1 MLLRLLSRTTRRISF
16 HPLVLGLTFAY
27 FFFNVLRNILLLLS
41 FSNVQDPQLG
51 HCTFSIAYFSM
62 ASKATSIACC
72 CISSVCHESQ
82 ACRRYNAGEVCAT
95 MSADLTC
102 ALIVVIRRSK
112 SRSGCMIPSSL
123 SFFSVALAL
132 DLSSIF
138 EVRMS
143 RSQRYYL
150 KIRKWLCSC
159 LPLYVLGRTT
169 PTSDVT
175 LKAAALVSD
184 RHRVK
189 FHFLEFDDSRCFG
202 CTQAQR
208 LRKFLRTVNHGFLEG
223 VRTRCST

>member
-102 ALIVVIRRSK
+102 ALIVVST
-112 SRSGCMIPSSL
+112 
-123 SFFSVALAL
+123 A
-132 DLSSIF
+132 
-138 EVRMS
+138 
-143 RSQRYYL
+143 L
-150 KIRKWLCSC
+150 KIEIWVYDTLEFV
-159 LPLYVLGRTT
+159 LFLGR
-169 PTSDVT
+169 P
-175 LKAAALVSD
+175 
-184 RHRVK
+184 
-189 FHFLEFDDSRCFG
+189 
-202 CTQAQR
+202 CTR
-208 LRKFLRTVNHGFLEG
+208 FVVHLR
-223 VRTRCST
+223 S